1 MKNNFLYQGLYEGPT
16 TKDTKFANSAIE
28 NIKKIEHA
36 LNTLKEEKVAGGKCL

>member
-1 MKNNFLYQGLYEGPT
+1 MKNNFLYQGLYEGQT

-36 LNTLKEEKVAGGKCL
+36 LNTLKEEKVAGRKCL